1 VKRDRYTITYRAAE
15 AHQVMNW
22 IKAGQSGCLIGLR
35 GAGKS
40 NFLRFL
46 LREDVRWHYLGR
58 DYADFVLVL
67 IDLLALTEYT
77 NWAVCELILDRLLAQ
92 LRLFSMETEIIEGVA
107 SLHQEAMR
115 LRDPLTA
122 YRALEQCVDL
132 LCRRPAQCVA
142 LLFDEFDTAFR
153 TLDPFLFRCLRAIR
167 DAHKGHVSYIVVVD
181 DDLACLR
188 DDLDE
193 VEHFHRL
200 MSRNIRGLG
209 PYNQADAQQMISYLA
224 SQRSIE
230 LGAGDAARLIELS
243 GGHAGLL
250 KAILSLLGDARQDG
264 GLVELAPILKDEP
277 AVHAE
282 CQKVWDSL
290 SEGEQTA
297 LCTLASGMVA
307 DPDALHRLE
316 RKGLVR
322 EGRSGSSIFSP
333 LFADFVCQQAPPL
346 PTGTVISRFPRVV
359 QIEGRRIEG
368 LRELEF
374 EALCYLYE
382 NRGKVCRKDDLIKN
396 VYGQQYEDMTGGV
409 TDGAL
414 QTLISRLRSKI
425 GPLRYI
431 VTVRGE
437 GYKFV
442 ESGSSRPRESY

>member
-1 VKRDRYTITYRAAE
+1 MEQDRYTPTYRAAE
-15 AHQVMNW
+15 VRQVMAW
-22 IKAGQSGCLIGLR
+22 IKARQSGCLIGLR

-46 LREDVRWHYLGR
+46 LREDIRRHYLGG

-67 IDLLALTEYT
+67 IDLLALTEHT
-77 NWAVCELILDRLLAQ
+77 NWAIHELILDRLLAQ

-132 LCRRPAQCVA
+132 LCRRPAQCVV

-167 DAHKGHVSYIVVVD
+167 DAHKGHVSYIVVINN
-181 DDLACLR
+181 DLGCLR

-200 MSRNIRGLG
+200 MSRNICGLG
-209 PYNQADAQQMISYLA
+209 PYSKADARQMIRYLA

-230 LGAGDAARLIELS
+230 LGAGDTEGLMELS

-264 GLVELAPILKDEP
+264 GLVELALTLKDEP
-277 AVHAE
+277 AVQTE
-282 CQKVWDSL
+282 CRKVWNSL

-297 LCTLASGMVA
+297 LHTLASGTVA
-307 DPDALHRLE
+307 DPDALQRLE

-333 LFADFVCQQAPPL
+333 LFADFVCQQAPPS

-414 QTLISRLRSKI
+414 QTLISRLRNKI
-425 GPLRYI
+425 GPPRYI
-431 VTVRGE
+431 ITVRGE

-442 ESGSSRPRESY
+442 EPGKQ

>member
-1 VKRDRYTITYRAAE
+1 MEQDRYTPTYRAAE
-15 AHQVMNW
+15 VRQVMAW

-46 LREDVRWHYLGR
+46 LREDVRRYYLGR

-67 IDLLALTEYT
+67 IDLLALTEHT
-77 NWAVCELILDRLLAQ
+77 NWAVYELILDRLLAQ
-92 LRLFSMETEIIEGVA
+92 LRLFSTETEIIQGVA
-107 SLHQEAMR
+107 SLRQEAMH

-132 LCRRPAQCVA
+132 LCRRPAQCVV

-200 MSRNIRGLG
+200 MSRNICGLG
-209 PYNQADAQQMISYLA
+209 PYNQADARQMISYLA

-230 LGAGDAARLIELS
+230 LGAGDTARLIELS

-264 GLVELAPILKDEP
+264 VLAELAPSFKDEP
-277 AVHAE
+277 AVQTE
-282 CQKVWDSL
+282 CRKVWDSL
-290 SEGEQTA
+290 SESEQTT
-297 LCTLASGMVA
+297 LCTLAGGTVA
-307 DPDALHRLE
+307 DPDVLHRLE

-322 EGRSGSSIFSP
+322 EDEPTPSLFSP
-333 LFADFVCQQAPPL
+333 LFADFVRQQAPPS
-346 PTGTVISRFPRVV
+346 PTGTVINRFPRVV

-382 NRGKVCRKDDLIKN
+382 NRGKVCRKDDLIEN
-396 VYGQQYEDMTGGV
+396 VYGQRYKDMTGGV

-425 GPLRYI
+425 GPPRYI

-442 ESGSSRPRESY
+442 EPGKQ